1 MTNRYFNMMILPLL
15 MGILFA
21 RSQGFIL
28 HGRTKGVKDSVWL
41 YLETATTRR
50 CLDSTQVIGG
60 RFTLSGK
67 IKDKA
72 EQVFLHNAGFADYTR
87 IWLENRSIQID
98 LEKGAFPR
106 ALIHG
111 SRTQKEQEALSLAE
125 EKFSTRE
132 TAMQFNRD
140 YIRRHPGSMIAVY
153 ILDVYASTWGRD
165 GTRSLFGKLSPAI
178 KHTEDGV
185 NVARF
190 LSLNRDL
197 GIGSSFA
204 DLSQPDTN
212 GIPIR
217 LSSIKGRYILLDFWA
232 SWCGPCREAN
242 PGLRLVYTRY
252 KSSGFEIYGV
262 SLDQDGR
269 DWRQAIRSDSLSWTN
284 VSELKGDK
292 NTAALIYG
300 VSAIP
305 DNFLIDSTGKII
317 ARSLRGDALTKKLKE
332 LLP

>member
-1 MTNRYFNMMILPLL
+1 MTKRYQKLMIIPFL
-15 MGILFA
+15 MGAVFA

-28 HGRTKGVKDSVWL
+28 HGHTNGIKDSVWL
-41 YLETATTRR
+41 YLETASTRR

-60 RFTLSGK
+60 RFALSGR
-67 IKDKA
+67 IKEKA

-87 IWLENRSIQID
+87 FWLENKSMRID
-98 LEKGAFPR
+98 LEKGAFKR
-106 ALIHG
+106 AIIHG
-111 SRTQKEQEALSLAE
+111 SGAQKEEEALSRAE

-132 TAMQFNRD
+132 ADLQFNRD

-165 GTRSLFGKLSPAI
+165 STRSLFDILPRAI
-178 KHTEDGV
+178 KRTEDGA

-212 GIPIR
+212 GRPIS

-242 PGLRLVYTRY
+242 PQLGLDYSRY
-252 KSSGFEIYGV
+252 KKRGFEIYGV
-262 SLDQDGR
+262 SLDQNGR

-317 ARSLRGDALTKKLKE
+317 ARRLRGDVLTKKLKE
-332 LLP
+332 LFP

>member
-1 MTNRYFNMMILPLL
+1 MMIIPLL
-15 MGILFA
+15 MGAHVA

-28 HGRTKGVKDSVWL
+28 HGHTTGIKDSVWF
-41 YLETATTRR
+41 YLETADTRR

-60 RFTLSGK
+60 RFTLSGR
-67 IKDKA
+67 INEKA

-87 IWLENRSIQID
+87 FWLENRPMRID
-98 LEKGAFPR
+98 LVKGAFKQ
-106 ALIHG
+106 AQIHG
-111 SRTQKEQEALSLAE
+111 SRTQKEQEALLLAE
-125 EKFSTRE
+125 KNLTTRE
-132 TAMQFNRD
+132 ADMQFNRD
-140 YIRRHPGSMIAVY
+140 YIRQHPGSMVAVC

-165 GTRSLFGKLSPAI
+165 STSSLFDRLPRAMKRTEHGAAI
-178 KHTEDGV
+178 
-185 NVARF
+185 AQF
-190 LSLNRDL
+190 LSLNRDV

-217 LSSIKGRYILLDFWA
+217 LSSIKGRVILLDFWA

-242 PGLRLVYTRY
+242 PELRLDYQRY
-252 KSSGFEIYGV
+252 KNSGFDIYGV
-262 SLDQDGR
+262 SLDRDGR

-284 VSELKGDK
+284 VSELRGDK

-300 VSAIP
+300 ISAIP

>member
-1 MTNRYFNMMILPLL
+1 MMIIPLL
-15 MGILFA
+15 MGAHVA

-28 HGRTKGVKDSVWL
+28 HGHTTGIKDSVWF
-41 YLETATTRR
+41 YLETADTRR

-60 RFTLSGK
+60 RFTLSGR
-67 IKDKA
+67 INEKA

-87 IWLENRSIQID
+87 FWLENRPMQID
-98 LEKGAFPR
+98 LVKGAFKQ
-106 ALIHG
+106 AQIHG
-111 SRTQKEQEALSLAE
+111 SRTQKEQEALLLAE
-125 EKFSTRE
+125 KNLTTRE
-132 TAMQFNRD
+132 ADMQFNRD
-140 YIRRHPGSMIAVY
+140 YIRRHPGSMVAVC

-165 GTRSLFGKLSPAI
+165 STSSLFDRLPRAMKRTEHGAAI
-178 KHTEDGV
+178 
-185 NVARF
+185 AQF
-190 LSLNRDL
+190 LSLNRDV

-217 LSSIKGRYILLDFWA
+217 LSSIKGRVILLDFWA

-242 PGLRLVYTRY
+242 PELRLDYQRY
-252 KSSGFEIYGV
+252 KNSGFDIYGV
-262 SLDQDGR
+262 SLDRDGR

-284 VSELKGDK
+284 VSELRGDK

-300 VSAIP
+300 ISAIP

>member
-1 MTNRYFNMMILPLL
+1 MTNRYPKMIIIPLL
-15 MGILFA
+15 MGAHFA

-28 HGRTKGVKDSVWL
+28 HGHTKGIKDSVWF
-41 YLETATTRR
+41 YLETADTRR

-60 RFTLSGK
+60 RFTLSGR
-67 IKDKA
+67 INEKA

-87 IWLENRSIQID
+87 FWLENRPMQID
-98 LEKGAFPR
+98 LVKGAFKQ
-106 ALIHG
+106 AQIHG
-111 SRTQKEQEALSLAE
+111 SRTQKEQEALLLAE
-125 EKFSTRE
+125 KNLTTRE
-132 TAMQFNRD
+132 ADMQFNRD

-165 GTRSLFGKLSPAI
+165 STGSLFDRLPRAMKRTEHGAAI
-178 KHTEDGV
+178 
-185 NVARF
+185 AQF
-190 LSLNRDL
+190 LSLNRDI

-204 DLSQPDTN
+204 DLNQPDTN

-217 LSSIKGRYILLDFWA
+217 LSSIKGRFILLDFWA

-242 PGLRLVYTRY
+242 PGLRLDYLRY
-252 KSSGFEIYGV
+252 KNSGFEIYGV
-262 SLDQDGR
+262 SLDRDGR
-269 DWRQAIRSDSLSWTN
+269 DWRHAIRSDSLSWTN